1 MEQERKGQDL
11 LDRAERERAGK
22 DETRHDMKGHEATG
36 QAIQVQDETGQAMK
50 GQDGTGQDMKRQY
63 ELRQER
69 KLLDG
74 TGEYRRTGRDAW
86 VCNIVCMM

>member
-36 QAIQVQDETGQAMK
+36 QAIQYKSRMRQD
-50 GQDGTGQDMKRQY
+50 RP
-63 ELRQER
+63 
-69 KLLDG
+69 
-74 TGEYRRTGRDAW
+74 
-86 VCNIVCMM
+86 